1 MNQPGFNAQRALYPS
16 AGRYS
21 AGAGPSALMPHVAP
35 QSLMDWIKCGVGVAA
50 GAAACAGTAGVG
62 CWAGG
67 AAASIACGEAVDK
80 AIKGE

>member
-1 MNQPGFNAQRALYPS
+1 MSQPGFNAQRALYSS
-16 AGRYS
+16 AGRYA
-21 AGAGPSALMPHVAP
+21 AGSGPGATAPHVAP
-35 QSLMDWIKCGVGVAA
+35 QALMDWIKCGVGVAA

-67 AAASIACGEAVDK
+67 AAASIACGEALDK